1 MNMLAIPPYIL
12 LVIFG
17 AFLLF
22 FLFFAFA
29 NIFSIAKY
37 GGGTTAGFIAVFIFI
52 SASAIVLF
60 LIWRALPALDWQ
72 TPMPI
77 LRQTINF

>member
-1 MNMLAIPPYIL
+1 MLAIPPYIL
-12 LVIFG
+12 LILYG

-22 FLFFAFA
+22 FIFFAFA

-37 GGGTTAGFIAVFIFI
+37 GGGTFAGFVAVFLFI
-52 SASAIVLF
+52 AASAIVLF
-60 LIWRALPALDWQ
+60 LTWQALPPLDWQ

-77 LRQTINF
+77 LQNTLTF